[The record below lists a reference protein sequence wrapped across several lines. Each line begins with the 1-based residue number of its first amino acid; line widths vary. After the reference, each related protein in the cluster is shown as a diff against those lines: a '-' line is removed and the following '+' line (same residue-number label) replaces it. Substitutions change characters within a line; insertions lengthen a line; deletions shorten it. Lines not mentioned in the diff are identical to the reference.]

1 MLMSDSD
8 KEQLR
13 VLAKHIVKYLRC
25 PCGFK
30 PKKAQ
35 KEPCACGWVPIEDW
49 FYYNHGIDIR
59 ELDN

>member
-1 MLMSDSD
+1 MSDE

-13 VLAKHIVKYLRC
+13 ELAKHIVKYLRC

-35 KEPCACGWVPIEDW
+35 KEPCLCGWTPIEDW
-49 FYYNHGIDIR
+49 FYYKHYKHGIDIR